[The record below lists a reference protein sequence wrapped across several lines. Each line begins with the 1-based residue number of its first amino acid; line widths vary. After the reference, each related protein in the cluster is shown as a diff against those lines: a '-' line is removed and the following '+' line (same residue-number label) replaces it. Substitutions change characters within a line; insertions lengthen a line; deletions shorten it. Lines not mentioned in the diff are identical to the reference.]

1 MAAKSSKTITI
12 AFGQFH
18 IAAKL
23 YTVATADA
31 AKFSNPPADKSAPK
45 PVKEAADKPTEE
57 KKKRYEYQKDTFVE
71 FSQSEIEDIAGDSVN
86 FLDIHEVVSVNTINP
101 LQIEQSYFLKPDKG
115 MDKGYALIYEA
126 LSTNNAAV
134 GIIGDKTQERLVIV
148 RAHNDGLLL
157 QYLFYN
163 KELNDCKDMC
173 ADVVLSNQEKALAK
187 SLANA
192 FKKKNSDL
200 SKYKDG
206 FIERLCAA
214 VQLKLGGKKVTRKTI
229 EKRLGANMEQ
239 AIEETLRKVG

>member
-18 IAAKL
+18 IIAKL
-23 YTVATADA
+23 YTVATAEST
-31 AKFSNPPADKSAPK
+31 KFSNPPVDKYTPK
-45 PVKEAADKPTEE
+45 VKEATDKPTDE
-57 KKKRYEYQKDTFVE
+57 KKKRYEYQKEQFVE
-71 FSQSEIEDIAGDSVN
+71 FTQSELEDIAGDSVN
-86 FLDIHEVVSVNTINP
+86 FLDIYEVTSASNINP

-115 MDKGYALIYEA
+115 MDKGYALIYQS
-126 LSTNNAAV
+126 LQPNNVAV
-134 GIIGDKTQERLVIV
+134 GILGDKTQERLVIL
-148 RAHNDGLLL
+148 RTHNDGLLL

-173 ADVVLSNQEKALAK
+173 ADVVLSDQEKALAK

-192 FKKKNSDL
+192 FKKKNTDMC
-200 SKYKDG
+200 KYKDG
-206 FIERLCAA
+206 FVERLCAA

-229 EKRLGANMEQ
+229 EKRIGISMEQ